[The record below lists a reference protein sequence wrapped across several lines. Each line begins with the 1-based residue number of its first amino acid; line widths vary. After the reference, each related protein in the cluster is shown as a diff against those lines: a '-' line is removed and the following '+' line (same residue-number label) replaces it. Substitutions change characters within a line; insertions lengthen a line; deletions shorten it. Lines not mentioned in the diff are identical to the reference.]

1 MKNITFGLDTFGDMS
16 LDDDGNPVL
25 VGQVIRDVVI
35 QGQFADELGLDNFNI
50 GEHHRDDYSVSAP
63 DTILAA
69 LASTTKRITLGSGVT
84 VLSSEDPV
92 RVYQRFATIDALSN
106 GRAQITAGRGFVYR
120 ELSAVRL

>member
-16 LDDDGNPVL
+16 LDDDGNPVS

-69 LASTTKRITLGSGVT
+69 LASSTK
-84 VLSSEDPV
+84 
-92 RVYQRFATIDALSN
+92 
-106 GRAQITAGRGFVYR
+106 QIF
-120 ELSAVRL
+120 